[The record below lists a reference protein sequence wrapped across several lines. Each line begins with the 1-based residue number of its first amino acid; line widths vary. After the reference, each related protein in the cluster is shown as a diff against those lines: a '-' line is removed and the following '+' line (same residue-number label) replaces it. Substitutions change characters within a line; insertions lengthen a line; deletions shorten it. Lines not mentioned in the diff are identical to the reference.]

1 MILSVFQMLIGCY
14 SPYLLPVSTKTN
26 AGIVLVLFFRKRG
39 ASYVIFLSIGI
50 VMKLKVEE
58 KAQFSIK

>member
-1 MILSVFQMLIGCY
+1 MLIGCY

-50 VMKLKVEE
+50 EMKPKVEE